1 MGQEPDSFM
10 SDIPQSKVTVP
21 VITVRDFMDNAAGR
35 FTMELVAGRDGL
47 DKVIDEPVVHR
58 PGLALSG
65 FYDHF
70 AAERIQVIGMA
81 EYTFIQVMSEAE
93 RIACF
98 KTMFDHNVP
107 CIVFPGG
114 NQIFPSVLKLAECYG
129 VVVFKSPDLTR
140 YFMMSAMVLLEEL
153 SSPRCKIHAT
163 MVDVSG
169 MGVLLEGKSGLGKSE
184 TALGL
189 IKRGHALVADDLT
202 CVRRHGINHLV
213 ATSTE
218 TARDFMEIRGIG
230 MLNIRQVF
238 GVGAVRREKQIDLV
252 LTLMR
257 QSEVEHSLD
266 RTGCEQLTRDFLG
279 VQLPQRIIP
288 VAPGRSLVNLAETA
302 AQEQKL
308 RMSGYVAVE
317 ELDKR
322 ILELHSKK
330 EIGRG

>member
-1 MGQEPDSFM
+1 MTPIM
-10 SDIPQSKVTVP
+10 SDVPQSKATNP

-35 FTMELVAGRDGL
+35 FDMELVAGRDGL
-47 DKVIDEPVVHR
+47 AKVIEEPVVHR

-70 AAERIQVIGMA
+70 AAGRTQVIGMS
-81 EYTFIQVMSEAE
+81 EYAFLLAMSEAE

-98 KTMFDHNVP
+98 KKMFEHEVP
-107 CIVFPGG
+107 CIVFPGS
-114 NQIFPSVLKLAECYG
+114 NEVLPSVLKLAECYG
-129 VVVFKSPDLTR
+129 VVVFKVSDLTR

-153 SSPRCKIHAT
+153 TSPRCKIHAT
-163 MVDVSG
+163 MVDISG
-169 MGVLLEGKSGLGKSE
+169 MGVLIEGQSGLGKSE

-202 CVRRHGINHLV
+202 CVRRHGINHLI

-218 TARDFMEIRGIG
+218 TGRDFMEIRGIG
-230 MLNIRQVF
+230 MLNVRQVF
-238 GVGAVRREKQIDLV
+238 GVGSIRREKQIDLV

-266 RTGCEQLTRDFLG
+266 RTGCEKLTREFLG

-288 VAPGRSLVNLAETA
+288 VAPGRSLINLAETA
-302 AQEQKL
+302 AQEQTL
-308 RMSGYVAVE
+308 RLSGYVAVE

-322 ILELHSKK
+322 ILERHSSK
-330 EIGRG
+330 ESGRG

>member
-1 MGQEPDSFM
+1 M
-10 SDIPQSKVTVP
+10 SDIPQSKATVP
-21 VITVRDFMDNAAGR
+21 FITVRNFMDNAAGR
-35 FTMELVAGRDGL
+35 FDIELVAGSGAL
-47 DKVIDEPVVHR
+47 DTVIGEPVVHR

-70 AAERIQVIGMA
+70 AADRIQVIGMA
-81 EYTFIQVMSEAE
+81 EYAFLMAMSEEE

-98 KTMFDHNVP
+98 ETMFGRKVP

-114 NQIFPSVLKLAECYG
+114 TEVFPAVLNIAEHYG
-129 VVVFKSPDLTR
+129 VVVLKAKDLTR
-140 YFMMSAMVLLEEL
+140 YFMMSATILLEEL

-163 MVDVSG
+163 MVDISG

-202 CVRRHGINHLV
+202 CLRRHGINHLF

-218 TARDFMEIRGIG
+218 AARDFMEIRGIG
-230 MLNIRQVF
+230 MLNVRQVF
-238 GVGAVRREKQIDLV
+238 GVGAVRREKQVDLV

-257 QSEVEHSLD
+257 QSEVEHTLD
-266 RTGCEQLTRDFLG
+266 RTGREQLTRDFLG
-279 VQLPQRIIP
+279 VQIPQRIIP

-308 RMSGYVAVE
+308 RLSGYIAVE

-322 ILELHSKK
+322 ILDLHSGK
-330 EIGRG
+330 ESSCG